1 MTKVKCLDCV
11 LDVSAAN
18 ESVSTNKVL
27 LRDMNGNWI
36 RLDLAN

>member
-18 ESVSTNKVL
+18 ESVLTNKVL
-27 LRDMNGNWI
+27 LWDMNGNWI
-36 RLDLAN
+36 WLDLVN